1 MALRLASGIAVWYT
15 GIGGR
20 GWVACGATGYKDPM
34 QINYRRENHAF
45 LEIATDWQVFLGLCT
60 GTSCAGER

>member
-1 MALRLASGIAVWYT
+1 MALRLASGIAVHA

-20 GWVACGATGYKDPM
+20 GWVACGATGFKDPM

-45 LEIATDWQVFLGLCT
+45 RGNRCWPAVLSLCA